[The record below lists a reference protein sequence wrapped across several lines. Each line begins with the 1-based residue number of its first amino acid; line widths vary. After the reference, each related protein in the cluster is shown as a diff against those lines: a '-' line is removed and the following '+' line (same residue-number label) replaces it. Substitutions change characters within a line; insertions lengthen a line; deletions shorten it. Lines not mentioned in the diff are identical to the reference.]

1 MLPLSPSQLVRV
13 WERGAGQPAILR
25 AITVLAEAEPEAGL
39 SQGEADRPEAEANA
53 GAGRGCETLLDLP
66 LGERDDRLLA
76 LRAATFGS
84 RLEALARCP
93 ACGERVELRFS
104 TADVSDA
111 AGDSSSSGG
120 ADAAVRPLTTRDLVQ
135 VSGCTSVA
143 EARRELAQRCTG
155 VAMLDAPQIEAAAQ
169 RLEEIDGAAMRL
181 IESRCPACGACWTSE
196 FDVAAFLWLEI
207 EAAAV
212 RLLADVHT
220 LARAYGWREQDILAM
235 SPQRRRVYLEL
246 VS

>member
-25 AITVLAEAEPEAGL
+25 AITILAEAEAGAVV
-39 SQGEADRPEAEANA
+39 EADAEPEAEA
-53 GAGRGCETLLDLP
+53 LLDLP

-84 RLEALARCP
+84 RLEALATCP
-93 ACGERVELRFS
+93 GCGERVELRFS
-104 TADVSDA
+104 TADVGETSSPNRSAHA
-111 AGDSSSSGG
+111 AI
-120 ADAAVRPLTTRDLVQ
+120 RPLTTRDLMQ
-135 VSGCTSVA
+135 VSASRCSGLA

-155 VAMLDAPQIEAAAQ
+155 VAMLDDEQIDAAAE
-169 RLEEIDGAAMRL
+169 RLEEIDGAAIRL
-181 IESRCPACGACWTSE
+181 IESRCPACATSWTSE
-196 FDVAAFLWLEI
+196 FDVAAFLWQEI
-207 EAAAV
+207 EAAAL

-220 LARAYGWREQDILAM
+220 LARAYGWREQDILTM
-235 SPQRRRVYLEL
+235 SPHRRRIYLEL

>member
-13 WERGAGQPAILR
+13 WERGAGQPAMLR
-25 AITVLAEAEPEAGL
+25 ALVVLAEADAVANTDADADAG
-39 SQGEADRPEAEANA
+39 SEAEA
-53 GAGRGCETLLDLP
+53 LLDLP

-84 RLEALARCP
+84 RLEALASCP

-104 TADVSDA
+104 AADVS
-111 AGDSSSSGG
+111 GDSSSSGS
-120 ADAAVRPLTTRDLVQ
+120 ADGAVRPLTTRDLLQ
-135 VSGCTSVA
+135 VSGCKGIA
-143 EARRELAQRCTG
+143 EARRELAERCTG
-155 VAMLDAPQIEAAAQ
+155 VAMLDDPRIDAVAE

-181 IESRCPACGACWTSE
+181 IESRCPACGAGWTSE

-207 EAAAV
+207 EAAAL

-235 SPQRRRVYLEL
+235 NPQRRRVYLEL